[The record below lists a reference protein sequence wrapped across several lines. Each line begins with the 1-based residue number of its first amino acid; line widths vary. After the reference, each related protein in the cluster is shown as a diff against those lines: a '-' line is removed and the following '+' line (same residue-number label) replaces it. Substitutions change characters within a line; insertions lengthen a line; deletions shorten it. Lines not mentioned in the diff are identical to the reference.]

1 MPEKEEKLS
10 NEPMVELDT
19 SGPGASVDLPETQ
32 KEEDKTYE
40 KEEKKNEANVT
51 YDNESAD
58 TSEKSSEQS
67 NVRDSED
74 VQKSEGGK
82 VEQKT
87 SEEGSDKQQDNTR
100 EVEEYSEGVKKRIA
114 KLTKKMREAERQRE
128 EALRYAKSVK
138 DERDRF
144 EATATSL
151 DKNYATEME
160 GRISSSLAAAQ
171 AKLAAARQNED
182 SKAEV
187 EALTA
192 ISQLGYEQG
201 KLAELKTQH
210 QMQETAAK
218 EKPVEQPVQR
228 QPEPARDPKAEAWA
242 EKNEWFGKD
251 NAMTYT
257 AFDLH
262 RKLTEEEGMDPQS
275 DEYYE
280 EVDKRIR
287 LEFPHKF
294 DRPVEEKQ
302 TTKPTQNVASATRST
317 KSGRKQ
323 VRLTS
328 SQVAIARKLGVPL
341 EEYAKQLI
349 NTKEV

>member
-1 MPEKEEKLS
+1 MPE
-10 NEPMVELDT
+10 NENDKTVELDT
-19 SGPGASVDLPETQ
+19 SGPGANVELPETIN
-32 KEEDKTYE
+32 EEDKTFE
-40 KEEKKNEANVT
+40 NEVKKNEANIT
-51 YDNESAD
+51 YDDQPDN
-58 TSEKSSEQS
+58 TSEKSNEQPV
-67 NVRDSED
+67 VRD
-74 VQKSEGGK
+74 QKNEGGE
-82 VEQKT
+82 VTQKAD
-87 SEEGSDKQQDNTR
+87 EEKSDKQQDNTQA
-100 EVEEYSEGVKKRIA
+100 VEEYSEGVKKRIA
-114 KLTKKMREAERQRE
+114 KLTKKMREAERQKE
-128 EALRYAKSVK
+128 EALRYAHSVK
-138 DERDRF
+138 QERDQF
-144 EATATSL
+144 QTQATSL

-160 GRISSSLAAAQ
+160 GRISSSIAAAQ

-187 EALTA
+187 EALTS

-218 EKPVEQPVQR
+218 EEPVQPTR
-228 QPEPARDPKAEAWA
+228 QPMQQAPARDPKAEAWA
-242 EKNEWFGKD
+242 EENEWFGKD

-275 DEYYE
+275 DDYYR
-280 EVDKRIR
+280 EVDRRIR